1 MLAIV
6 RYTVA
11 SGLPMDT
18 ITKTDLLVYMRG
30 HGLAVVATVNQEGAP
45 EGALV
50 GIGVTDKHELILDTV
65 SSSRKHANLV
75 LRPRI
80 AVTFSGPG
88 EQTLQ
93 YEGLAFPISL
103 TGPHDA
109 GYREAY
115 YTAWPDGRER
125 LNWEGLVC
133 WGVTPVWARYSD
145 FERGPLVAEFHW
157 DDE

>member
-1 MLAIV
+1 MNIF
-6 RYTVA
+6 
-11 SGLPMDT
+11 
-18 ITKTDLLVYMRG
+18 TKTDLLAYMRG
-30 HGLAVVATVNQEGAP
+30 LKLAVAATVNHRRTP
-45 EGALV
+45 EAALI
-50 GIGVTDKHELILDTV
+50 GIATTDKHELIFDTV
-65 SSSRKHANLV
+65 SSSRKHENLI

-93 YEGLAFPISL
+93 YEGLVFPIS
-103 TGPHDA
+103 TEGEPDV

-115 YTAWPDGRER
+115 YAAWPDGRER
-125 LNWEGLVC
+125 LNWEGLVY

-145 FERGPLVAEFHW
+145 FDRGPLIAEFHW